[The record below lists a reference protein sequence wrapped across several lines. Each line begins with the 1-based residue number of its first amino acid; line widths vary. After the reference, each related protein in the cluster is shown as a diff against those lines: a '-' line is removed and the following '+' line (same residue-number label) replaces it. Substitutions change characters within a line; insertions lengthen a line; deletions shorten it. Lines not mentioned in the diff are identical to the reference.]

1 MITILGAGGSI
12 GNELAP
18 LLAAAGRRFRLVGRQ
33 PREIFGGECYAA
45 DLTDLGQTVRA
56 VEGSEIA
63 VLAAGLKY
71 DVRVWAELWPRIMQN
86 SVEACKRAGARLVFV
101 DNVYMYGRV
110 EGAMT
115 EETPLAP
122 CSKKGEI
129 RARIAAGLMEQ
140 VKGGGLT
147 AMIARSAD
155 FYGPGKVRGV
165 PNLLVMEA
173 MAKRSTPA
181 WLMNARV
188 PHSLTYTP
196 DAARGV
202 AMLMERESA
211 WNQVWHLPT
220 AAPAPT
226 GEEFVEM
233 AARVM
238 GRPAKF
244 RVYGKAML
252 RMVGWFNSEIRES
265 MEMLY
270 QNEAGYVFDSGK
282 FAREFGFAGT
292 PYAEG
297 VRRSCEW
304 LQTGK

>member
-18 LLAAAGRRFRLVGRQ
+18 LLAASGRKFRLVGRQ
-33 PREIFGGECYAA
+33 PRAIFGGESYAA
-45 DLTDLGQTVRA
+45 DLTDSEQTAKA
-56 VEGSEIA
+56 VEGSEVA

-71 DVRVWAELWPRIMQN
+71 DARVWAELWPRIMMN

-115 EETPLAP
+115 EESPVAP

-129 RARIAAGLMEQ
+129 RARIAAALMEE
-140 VKGGGLT
+140 VKRGALT

-155 FYGPGKVRGV
+155 FYGPGRVNGA
-165 PNLLVMEA
+165 PNLLVLEA
-173 MAKRSTPA
+173 LAKGSTPA
-181 WLMNARV
+181 WLGNAQV

-202 AMLMERESA
+202 AMLTESESA

-226 GEEFVEM
+226 GAEFIAM
-233 AARVM
+233 AARAFA
-238 GRPAKF
+238 RAPKY
-244 RVYGKAML
+244 RVYGKPML
-252 RMVGWFNSEIRES
+252 RMVGWFNADVRES
-265 MEMLY
+265 LEMAY
-270 QNEAGYVFDSGK
+270 QNQASYLFDSSK
-282 FAREFGFAGT
+282 FARAFGFAGT
-292 PYAEG
+292 PYEEG
-297 VRRSCEW
+297 VRRACEW
-304 LQTGK
+304 LQSGK